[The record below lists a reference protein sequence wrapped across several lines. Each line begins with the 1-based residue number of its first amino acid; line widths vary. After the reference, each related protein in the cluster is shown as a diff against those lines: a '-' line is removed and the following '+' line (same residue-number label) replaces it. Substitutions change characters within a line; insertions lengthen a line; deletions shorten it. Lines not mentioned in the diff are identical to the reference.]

1 MECVTLRTQH
11 VTRVERTS
19 NSPGGARARYAFI
32 RDPFCFP
39 DMRDIRNQPEDL
51 QSTLTS
57 NFIDDSAVPHQRTL
71 LRIDV
76 FRSSEPRI
84 SIGWRRVDAAE
95 NVTWNKLTIR

>member
-39 DMRDIRNQPEDL
+39 DMRDIRNQLQDL
-51 QSTLTS
+51 QSTPLYCFTCER
-57 NFIDDSAVPHQRTL
+57 ARCVATRTL
-71 LRIDV
+71 PAFGV
-76 FRSSEPRI
+76 FRSSEPPI
-84 SIGWRRVDAAE
+84 SVRWRRVDRRK
-95 NVTWNKLTIR
+95 TLHGI